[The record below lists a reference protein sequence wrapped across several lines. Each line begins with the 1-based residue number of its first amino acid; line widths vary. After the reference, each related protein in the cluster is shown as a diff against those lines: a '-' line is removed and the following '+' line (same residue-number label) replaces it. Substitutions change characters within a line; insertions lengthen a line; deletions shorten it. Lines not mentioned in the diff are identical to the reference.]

1 MNGNDRMHSVWYF
14 DLISPFA
21 YLQSK
26 QMQRLPADLKVEY
39 TPVLLAGLL
48 AHWGQMGPAEIP
60 PKRIYTYRYAAWLAK
75 RCGVSFK
82 MPPCHPFNPLHALR
96 LLCAAGPTP
105 THVALAFDMVWE
117 EGRDL
122 QDPQEIAELGR
133 RLAIDD
139 IEAVL
144 ADNAIKTKLRNNTE
158 AAISNGVF
166 GVPTFVIGDSI
177 FWGQDSF
184 DMFLEYLSKP
194 GLFDTPEMLRISEL
208 PLGALRRAP
217 TR

>member
-1 MNGNDRMHSVWYF
+1 MHGDWYF
-14 DLISPFA
+14 DLVSPFA

-26 QMQRLPADLKVEY
+26 QMQRLPVGLKIEC

-60 PKRIYTYRYAAWLAK
+60 PKRIFTYRYAAWLAE
-75 RCGVSFK
+75 RRGVPFK

-96 LLCAAGPTP
+96 LLCAVGPTAA
-105 THVALAFDMVWE
+105 HVSLAFDMVWK

-122 QDPQEIAELGR
+122 QNPREITELGR

-139 IEAVL
+139 IESVL
-144 ADNAIKTKLRNNTE
+144 ADDAIKMKLRSNTE
-158 AAISNGVF
+158 AAASKGVF
-166 GVPTFVIGDSI
+166 GVPTFGIGDAI

-194 GLFDTPEMLRISEL
+194 GLFDTPEMLRISRL
-208 PLGALRRAP
+208 PLGALRRRP
-217 TR
+217 PRQ